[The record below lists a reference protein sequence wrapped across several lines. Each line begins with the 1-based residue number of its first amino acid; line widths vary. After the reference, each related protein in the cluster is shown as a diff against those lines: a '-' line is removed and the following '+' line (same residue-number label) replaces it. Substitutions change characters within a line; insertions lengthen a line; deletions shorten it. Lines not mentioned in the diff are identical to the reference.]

1 MMEYDQSKSPL
12 LKLLSSGKQHQFP
25 KGQVMHF
32 ADERMLLSVLNTGY
46 VKRYS
51 ITDDGSQSIQSIYGP
66 GDIFPLTP
74 VFKALFNK
82 DIYLGQEGFY
92 YEAMTPVI
100 MHSVDR
106 ETLVA
111 GLVAEPAIYKDLLY
125 VSGVRLSSNIQRL
138 ENMSLRVANRKV
150 AHQLVH
156 YANKFGKKNDK
167 GITLQLPLTQQ
178 NLANILNLAR
188 ETVTNCLIALQDK
201 GIIESDKHIVILDLD
216 ALKRASH

>member
-1 MMEYDQSKSPL
+1 MEYDQSKSPL

-82 DIYLGQEGFY
+82 DIYLGQEVFY

-106 ETLVA
+106 ETLEA
-111 GLVAEPAIYKDLLY
+111 GLVAEPEIYKDLLY

-156 YANKFGKKNDK
+156 YANKFGKKGDH
-167 GITLQLPLTQQ
+167 GITLQLPLTHQ
-178 NLANILNLAR
+178 NLASILNLAR
-188 ETVTNCLIALQDK
+188 ETVTNCLTALQEK
-201 GIIESDKHIVILDLD
+201 GILESDKNIVILDLD